1 MRHTRLRRCGLL
13 LALPLLPA
21 CAIDGYEWERT
32 AEVQQVTIKMTEVAD
47 VAPLCSRYLPGQTVM
62 ACAVMRVGY
71 CEIIVPPNAPALVA
85 HEAAHC
91 LGFMHPGDRA
101 VTSGASRRR

>member
-1 MRHTRLRRCGLL
+1 MRNSPSRL
-13 LALPLLPA
+13 LAALFAIPLLPA
-21 CAIDGYEWERT
+21 CAIDGYDWERT

-47 VAPLCSRYLPGQTVM
+47 VSPVCARYLPGQTVM
-62 ACAVMRVGY
+62 ACAVMRVDH

-91 LGFMHPGDRA
+91 LGFMHPGEHS
-101 VTSGASRRR
+101 VTSGALRRR

>member
-47 VAPLCSRYLPGQTVM
+47 VAPLC
-62 ACAVMRVGY
+62 
-71 CEIIVPPNAPALVA
+71 
-85 HEAAHC
+85 
-91 LGFMHPGDRA
+91 
-101 VTSGASRRR
+101 